1 MTLKIKRGVPL
12 IDQHDKNFMYGGK
25 FGGNFIPET
34 LKKPIDDLTKLF
46 EKLRKDW
53 EEDYAV
59 DFQFKNKQ
67 YSADLGQLAIDIPFQ
82 HNKYLNH
89 YTDISQIKTSLEF
102 EIRKLVKEKR
112 EYYSGEAD
120 AKTYASKP
128 FGSHIKTTEKMKV
141 YLESDDEIINLE
153 AKIKYL
159 DQMLY
164 FLDQV
169 MKQISNRG
177 FQVKSAI
184 EWEKFVNGQ

>member
-1 MTLKIKRGVPL
+1 MNFESLRNKFEQLK
-12 IDQHDKNFMYGGK
+12 
-25 FGGNFIPET
+25 T
-34 LKKPIDDLTKLF
+34 
-46 EKLRKDW
+46 DW
-53 EEDYAV
+53 AEDSHV

-67 YSADLGQLAIDIPFQ
+67 YSADLAQVALDIPFI

-102 EIRKLVKEKR
+102 EVRKLVKEKR
-112 EYYSGEAD
+112 EYYGGEAD
-120 AKTYASKP
+120 ARVYAEKP
-128 FGSHIKTTEKMKV
+128 FGNSIKTSEKMKV

-164 FLDQV
+164 WLDQV

-184 EWEKFVNGQ
+184 EWEKFINGQ

>member
-1 MTLKIKRGVPL
+1 M
-12 IDQHDKNFMYGGK
+12 NF
-25 FGGNFIPET
+25 ET
-34 LKKPIDDLTKLF
+34 LRNRFDKLK
-46 EKLRKDW
+46 EDW
-53 EEDYAV
+53 AEDSHV

-67 YSADLGQLAIDIPFQ
+67 YSADLAQVALDIPFI

-112 EYYSGEAD
+112 EYYGGEAD
-120 AKTYASKP
+120 AKIYAEKP
-128 FGSHIKTTEKMKV
+128 FGNSIKTSEKMKV

-153 AKIKYL
+153 AKIKFL

-164 FLDQV
+164 WIDQV

-184 EWEKFVNGQ
+184 EWEKFINGQ

>member
-1 MTLKIKRGVPL
+1 MKFEQLHNRFEQIKE
-12 IDQHDKNFMYGGK
+12 QWN
-25 FGGNFIPET
+25 
-34 LKKPIDDLTKLF
+34 
-46 EKLRKDW
+46 KDT
-53 EEDYAV
+53 V
-59 DFQFKNKQ
+59 IDFQFKDKQ
-67 YSADLGQLAIDIPFQ
+67 YSEDLARLALEIPFQ

-89 YTDISQIKTSLEF
+89 YTDISQIKSSLEF
-102 EIRKLVKEKR
+102 EIRKLVREKR

-120 AKTYASKP
+120 AKVYAEKP
-128 FGSHIKTTEKMKV
+128 FGSSIKTSEKMKT

-164 FLDQV
+164 WLDQV
-169 MKQISNRG
+169 MRQISNRG

>member
-1 MTLKIKRGVPL
+1 M
-12 IDQHDKNFMYGGK
+12 NFESLRNK
-25 FGGNFIPET
+25 FEQ
-34 LKKPIDDLTKLF
+34 
-46 EKLRKDW
+46 LRAEW
-53 EEDYAV
+53 AEDSHV

-67 YSADLGQLAIDIPFQ
+67 YSADLAQVALDIPFC

-102 EIRKLVKEKR
+102 EIRKLIREKR
-112 EYYSGEAD
+112 EYYGGEAD
-120 AKTYASKP
+120 AKVYAEKP
-128 FGSHIKTTEKMKV
+128 FGSRISTQDKMKV
-141 YLESDDEIINLE
+141 YVDSDDDIINLE

-164 FLDQV
+164 WLDQV

-184 EWEKFVNGQ
+184 EWEKFINGQ

>member
-1 MTLKIKRGVPL
+1 M
-12 IDQHDKNFMYGGK
+12 NF
-25 FGGNFIPET
+25 ET
-34 LKKPIDDLTKLF
+34 LRNRFDKLK
-46 EKLRKDW
+46 EDW
-53 EEDYAV
+53 AEDSHV

-67 YSADLGQLAIDIPFQ
+67 YSADLAQVALDIPFI

-102 EIRKLVKEKR
+102 EIPKLVKEKR
-112 EYYSGEAD
+112 EYYGGEAD
-120 AKTYASKP
+120 AKIYAEKP
-128 FGSHIKTTEKMKV
+128 FGNSIKTSEKMKV

-153 AKIKYL
+153 AKIKFL

-164 FLDQV
+164 WLDQV

-184 EWEKFVNGQ
+184 EWEKFINGQ

>member
-1 MTLKIKRGVPL
+1 MNFDSLRNRFNKLK
-12 IDQHDKNFMYGGK
+12 
-25 FGGNFIPET
+25 E
-34 LKKPIDDLTKLF
+34 
-46 EKLRKDW
+46 DW
-53 EEDYAV
+53 AEDSHV

-67 YSADLGQLAIDIPFQ
+67 YSADLAQVALDIPFI

-112 EYYSGEAD
+112 EYYGGEAD
-120 AKTYASKP
+120 AKIYAEKP
-128 FGSHIKTTEKMKV
+128 FGNSIKTSEKMKV
-141 YLESDDEIINLE
+141 YLESDQEIINLE
-153 AKIKYL
+153 AKIKFL

-164 FLDQV
+164 WLDLV

-184 EWEKFVNGQ
+184 EWEKFINGQ